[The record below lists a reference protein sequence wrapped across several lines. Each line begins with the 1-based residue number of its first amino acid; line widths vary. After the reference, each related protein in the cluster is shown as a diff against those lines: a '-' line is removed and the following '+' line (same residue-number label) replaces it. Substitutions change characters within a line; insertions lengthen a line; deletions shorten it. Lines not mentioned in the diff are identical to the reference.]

1 MNASFNYP
9 CLILI
14 SICSLLLPSLA
25 AAQVHRPL
33 EFNGNRAGL
42 GVKAADPFDIGTG
55 IYYRTYLD
63 LQIDDTIPIRFER
76 TQRNQDQRSRS
87 FGIGGSTSYDMFIIG
102 DVEKFSWVALVLADG
117 RQVRYARV
125 SPGTSYSDGVFED
138 RTSPG
143 QFLGSRITWNWWHGN
158 WNIALK
164 DGTQF
169 TVQGCNRNSKPGQCA
184 VTEIKNKNG
193 ERLVVKRDSDG
204 NILRIISPSDRLVS
218 VTSDSA
224 GRITHIED
232 DARHW
237 VSYQYDSSGALVKS
251 RTWRG
256 DAQNF
261 TYDAQFNMT
270 RVDEFGTDSKGSYHF
285 TIDNTFDEHNRLK
298 AQTVST
304 GAFSSVQ
311 YITDD
316 KDKVIQAN
324 VRGQEGFS
332 RYFFNELGYETR
344 QEFTPVKGQGWTYEL
359 VRNPK
364 SNATSEIVVRCHNS
378 TIELPVELDAPLG
391 ENGESRI
398 AYLSAACKGADSKV
412 SPEPKHSVARRP
424 S

>member
-1 MNASFNYP
+1 MNASLSYP
-9 CLILI
+9 CSILI

-125 SPGTSYSDGVFED
+125 SPGTGYSDGVFED
-138 RTSPG
+138 QASPG
-143 QFLGSRITWNWWHGN
+143 RFLGSRITWNWWHN
-158 WNIALK
+158 DWNVALK

-169 TVQGCNRNSKPGQCA
+169 TVQGCNQNSKPGQCA
-184 VTEIKNKNG
+184 VTEIRNKSG
-193 ERLVVKRDSDG
+193 ESLKVKRDWHG
-204 NILRIISPSDRLVS
+204 NILRIISPNDHFVS
-218 VTSDSA
+218 VTNDSV
-224 GRITHIED
+224 GRITRIED

-251 RTWRG
+251 RNWRG
-256 DAQNF
+256 DGQDF
-261 TYDAQFNMT
+261 SYDAQFNMT
-270 RVDEFGTDSKGSYHF
+270 HVDEFAIASKGYDHF
-285 TIDNTFDEHNRLK
+285 TIDNTFDELNRFK
-298 AQTVST
+298 AQTLST
-304 GAFSSVQ
+304 GAVYSVQ
-311 YITDD
+311 YIGD

-324 VRGQEGFS
+324 VRSPEGFS
-332 RYFFNELGYETR
+332 RYFFTAFGYETR
-344 QEFTPVKGQGWTYEL
+344 QEFTPVKGQRWTYEL
-359 VRNPK
+359 VRDPK
-364 SNATSEIVVRCHNS
+364 SNATSEIVVRCHNT
-378 TIELPVELDAPLG
+378 TIELPVELDIPLG

-398 AYLSAACKGADSKV
+398 AYLSAACKGAESKV
-412 SPEPKHSVARRP
+412 SPRP
-424 S
+424 NSSAAKRPY